1 MLPTLVGICCFSAV
15 FLDLP
20 TSILSAIKMPKS
32 VASPKNIS
40 SASRGPALSAP
51 SGDAA
56 NGFEEHAQPL
66 RHFDSGRRDFTPYG
80 FTCEIWEPR
89 QMPRPDRHDEIEV
102 NFLDR
107 GTLTYLIGG
116 ERVTV
121 HPRRVTAFWAAVP
134 HQIIAVDRA
143 TYYYVVT
150 VPFGWVLQ
158 WGLPEQLM
166 TALTQGQIVVDSNA
180 DRAKLDQ
187 RLFEQ
192 WHEDVELAPEANRQ
206 IVVLELRARL
216 LRLANSVMDSRPPL
230 KAVAEATSPR
240 LQTNLEKAETMAC
253 FVARNYT
260 SRIQIKDIA
269 ECVALHPDYAATL
282 FRKTFGTTL
291 NALMTRHRVA
301 HAQRKLVT
309 SDDRIVNIAQDS
321 GFDSL
326 SRFNRAFK
334 QLAGTTPRDYRKT
347 LGQTP
352 PEPAPHPR

>member
-1 MLPTLVGICCFSAV
+1 
-15 FLDLP
+15 
-20 TSILSAIKMPKS
+20 
-32 VASPKNIS
+32 
-40 SASRGPALSAP
+40 
-51 SGDAA
+51 
-56 NGFEEHAQPL
+56 
-66 RHFDSGRRDFTPYG
+66 
-80 FTCEIWEPR
+80 
-89 QMPRPDRHDEIEV
+89 MPRPDRHDEIEI

-121 HPRRVTAFWAAVP
+121 QPRRVTAFWAAVP
-134 HQIIAVDRA
+134 HQIVAFNKVN
-143 TYYYVVT
+143 YYYVVT
-150 VPFGWVLQ
+150 VPFGWILQ

-166 TALTQGQIVVDSNA
+166 TALTQGQIAVDA
-180 DRAKLDQ
+180 DGSRAQLDQ

-192 WHEDVELAPEANRQ
+192 WHQDVELSTEASRQ
-206 IVVLELRARL
+206 FVVLELRARL
-216 LRLANSVMDSRPPL
+216 LRLANFIRENNAPTESVVEPT
-230 KAVAEATSPR
+230 AVR
-240 LQTNLEKAETMAC
+240 QQTNLEKAEAMAC

-260 SRIQIKDIA
+260 SRIQVKDIA
-269 ECVALHPDYAATL
+269 ECVGLHPDYAATL

-309 SDDRIVNIAQDS
+309 SDERIVNIAQDS

-334 QLAGTTPRDYRKT
+334 QLAGTTPRDYRKS